1 MTSVILATLL
11 VGGQYAA
18 PLKPGTVAP
27 KWTAKTPE
35 GPSLSLTAALK
46 GKKALLVNFWF
57 YT

>member
-1 MTSVILATLL
+1 MTSMILASLL

-18 PLKPGTVAP
+18 PLKPGTAAP
-27 KWTAKTPE
+27 TWTAKTPS
-35 GPSLSLTAALK
+35 GASLSLKQALQ

>member
-1 MTSVILATLL
+1 MTSLVLATLM

-18 PLKPGTVAP
+18 PLKPGTTAP
-27 KWTAKTPE
+27 KWTAKTP
-35 GPSLSLTAALK
+35 GGSTLSLRAALK